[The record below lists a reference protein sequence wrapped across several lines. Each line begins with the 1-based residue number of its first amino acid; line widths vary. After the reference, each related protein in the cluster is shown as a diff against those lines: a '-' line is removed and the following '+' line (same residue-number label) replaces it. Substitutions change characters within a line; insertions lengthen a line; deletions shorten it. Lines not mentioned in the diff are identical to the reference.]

1 MMTIEKGSV
10 VRSIAGHDADRF
22 YVVLEMEGDFA
33 FIADGKEPKLE
44 KPNRKRKKHL
54 RGTNPR
60 LDVDTLTTDKK
71 LREALHPFNYGKL
84 PSEGGI

>member
-33 FIADGKEPKLE
+33 FIADGKERKLE
-44 KPNRKRKKHL
+44 KPKRKRKKHL
-54 RGTNPR
+54 RGTNTR
-60 LDVDTLTTDKK
+60 L
-71 LREALHPFNYGKL
+71 ECGHPYHRQKAAGS
-84 PSEGGI
+84 PASI